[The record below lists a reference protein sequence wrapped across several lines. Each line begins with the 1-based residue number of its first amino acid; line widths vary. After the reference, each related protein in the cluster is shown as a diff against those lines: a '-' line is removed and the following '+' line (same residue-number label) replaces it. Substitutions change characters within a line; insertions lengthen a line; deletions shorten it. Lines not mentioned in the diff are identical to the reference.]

1 MRQSATR
8 ALKIRHFQDLYKKY
22 SRLDFSYWHDRPFG
36 IAGLEARLRK
46 AYQMP
51 IGYGIFDDGPDGGFF
66 HRSLLWCLAEGEK
79 PMTSITF
86 ERKPNTSVPSWS
98 WMAYQGAIDYL
109 EPAFQGVDWE
119 TRDIRPPWTGGGDG
133 ARAETNYNYDE
144 VDLQA
149 MVRDYNLARRSRLD
163 DAKLIYDSETNRSD
177 RQSPQ
182 CVIVAKA
189 KQGRSES
196 VKKHYV
202 LVVAAAGGSTTGGY
216 KIYTRIGVG
225 YMPGKFIALDAPGIP
240 AKIY

>member
-1 MRQSATR
+1 MRKSASR
-8 ALKIRHFQDLYKKY
+8 ALKIRHFQDLYKNY

-66 HRSLLWCLAEGEK
+66 HRSLLWCLAEGAK

-86 ERKPNTSVPSWS
+86 EGKPNTSVPSWS

-109 EPAFQGVDWE
+109 EPPFEGVDWE
-119 TRDIRPPWTGGGDG
+119 TREIRPPWTRGGDG
-133 ARAETNYNYDE
+133 ARAETSYNYDE

-149 MVRDYNLARRSRLD
+149 VVRDYNVAGRSRLD
-163 DAKLIYDSETNRSD
+163 DVKLMYDAERSGSD

-182 CVIVAKA
+182 CVIVAKV
-189 KQGRSES
+189 KQGRSERE
-196 VKKHYV
+196 KKHYV
-202 LVVAAAGGSTTGGY
+202 LIVAAAGGSTVGGY
-216 KIYTRIGVG
+216 KIYTRLGVG
-225 YMPGKFIALDAPGIP
+225 YMPGKFITLDALGIP